1 VHVLEGGHRVV
12 RGLLHPLAQRLR
24 AVQLPRRVRVEACHR
39 LLRGGAGAVQLGG
52 DRLLLRDDAGEF
64 LPAPLVRLVEVDG
77 GAEEQAGEALVALAA
92 HPVLLRGVR
101 GEFPAQELGEVG
113 VGLAGVAGAAL
124 ERGGEGVVG
133 RVTVRARPGD
143 EGGEE
148 GGVGVGEVVGLLEDG
163 LHLAQRR
170 HGAAAASLG
179 EGGHVAVHGGGEG
192 GEAGGDGLP
201 VRRRLVGHEV
211 EDVAHLL
218 GRGGDDVQVAE
229 VLAGVV
235 EFEGQPVT
243 LGDRRLRDR
252 VDVVGRL
259 EVRERGQQFALGG
272 RAGLRPGGGEVG
284 QLVVVARQ
292 AEAGGADGGAPGG

>member
-1 VHVLEGGHRVV
+1 MHVLQGGHRVV

-101 GEFPAQELGEVG
+101 GELLPQELGEVR
-113 VGLAGVAGAAL
+113 VGLAGVAGAVL

-179 EGGHVAVHGGGEG
+179 E
-192 GEAGGDGLP
+192 EAM
-201 VRRRLVGHEV
+201 
-211 EDVAHLL
+211 
-218 GRGGDDVQVAE
+218 
-229 VLAGVV
+229 
-235 EFEGQPVT
+235 
-243 LGDRRLRDR
+243 
-252 VDVVGRL
+252 
-259 EVRERGQQFALGG
+259 
-272 RAGLRPGGGEVG
+272 
-284 QLVVVARQ
+284 
-292 AEAGGADGGAPGG
+292 